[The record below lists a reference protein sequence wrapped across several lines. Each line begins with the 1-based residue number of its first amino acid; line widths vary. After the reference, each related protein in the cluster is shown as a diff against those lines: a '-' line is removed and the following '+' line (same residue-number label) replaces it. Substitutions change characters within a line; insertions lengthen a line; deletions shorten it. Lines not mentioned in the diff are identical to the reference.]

1 MTSRLESEKSFFNN
15 FTNPHL
21 SLAEF
26 QMRFESAIELQRY
39 NQLQAGNE
47 TSSSKPQLKSI
58 KVLEKH
64 VGDIYTYANFY
75 KFQDGFWAACM
86 DCEVEYKQE
95 IQGGLVKM
103 IIDYN

>member
-75 KFQDGFWAACM
+75 KFQDEFWNVCM
-86 DCEVEYKQE
+86 DCEAEDR
-95 IQGGLVKM
+95 QGTDEGFVITIM
-103 IIDYN
+103 DNR